1 MEQTPKKNLQPITG
15 VVDRVSS
22 DSTIRIATRVTKVHP
37 IYRKRYT
44 LTKQYVAHNPGG
56 AAKLGDTV
64 TILMCKPI
72 SKTKHWT
79 IAQ

>member
-1 MEQTPKKNLQPITG
+1 METTTKNLQPITG
-15 VVDRVSS
+15 VVVKVS
-22 DSTIRIATRVTKVHP
+22 DPTTVRISTKVTKMHP
-37 IYRKRYT
+37 LYRKRYT
-44 LTKQYVAHNPGG
+44 LNKQYVAHNPGG